1 MDAEPPVLNAVLAPT
16 FQAAVITKPIFET
29 LINYNEKFEIV
40 PGLAQTWKLSDDA
53 MTLTF
58 DLAAGATFH
67 DGKPV
72 TSDDVAFTFE
82 YARANNGSVKSVFAN
97 LTTVDTSNPQVAV
110 LRFSKP
116 SATALSLV
124 GDALLNV
131 LPRHVYGIAGDV
143 QANPANNAPIGS
155 GPYKFVSWDRGQKT
169 TFDRNPTYWNTG
181 LPHSERVVFS
191 FIPDNSQAAVAVER
205 GDADYFPQLLSMAD
219 GQRLKSNPAVT
230 IVPYSVAGDVI
241 VAAFNLRRQPF
252 SDLKV
257 RQALSLAVDR
267 QRMLDQIGLGFGAIG
282 QGLVANTIPRYADT
296 SLPVLTRDVAEANRQ
311 LDAAGLTKGADGFR
325 AHLTIHVTASIKAYA
340 QTAEVLRENL
350 ADVGIDATVRA
361 IESASYIDTV
371 FKNSQFDIA
380 IFGAFSGPE
389 PDRRLFQWYSSQN
402 ITGAPFSNA
411 MDYKNAEVDAL
422 IGQASSVVDPTA
434 RKAVYSDIQKKV
446 LADMPVIPL
455 WEPQYLSVFRSE
467 WKDLMPYA
475 DARYNGLYLAHR

>member
-29 LINYNEKFEIV
+29 LINYNEKFKMV

-169 TFDRNPTYWNTG
+169 TLDRNP
-181 LPHSERVVFS
+181 
-191 FIPDNSQAAVAVER
+191 D
-205 GDADYFPQLLSMAD
+205 LLEHGPS
-219 GQRLKSNPAVT
+219 P
-230 IVPYSVAGDVI
+230 
-241 VAAFNLRRQPF
+241 
-252 SDLKV
+252 
-257 RQALSLAVDR
+257 
-267 QRMLDQIGLGFGAIG
+267 FGASRL
-282 QGLVANTIPRYADT
+282 LVHPR
-296 SLPVLTRDVAEANRQ
+296 
-311 LDAAGLTKGADGFR
+311 
-325 AHLTIHVTASIKAYA
+325 
-340 QTAEVLRENL
+340 
-350 ADVGIDATVRA
+350 
-361 IESASYIDTV
+361 
-371 FKNSQFDIA
+371 
-380 IFGAFSGPE
+380 
-389 PDRRLFQWYSSQN
+389 
-402 ITGAPFSNA
+402 
-411 MDYKNAEVDAL
+411 
-422 IGQASSVVDPTA
+422 
-434 RKAVYSDIQKKV
+434 
-446 LADMPVIPL
+446 
-455 WEPQYLSVFRSE
+455 
-467 WKDLMPYA
+467 
-475 DARYNGLYLAHR
+475 